1 MHISTSNVK
10 YYLKDKIK
18 LYLSEAPRR
27 QSIGQSS
34 GYQPPQAAA
43 RRNTAA
49 PAADS
54 DSGIGSVV
62 SAVAPTAVALAA
74 PSIVSG
80 TSVAAA
86 TTAATTAATSTG
98 AAISS
103 TAAAAAPALV
113 AGAAIGGAVVAGA
126 AIGTAAGYGINTA
139 VDKAFGT
146 NQAELQMDADTYK
159 PTNIWQGVKD
169 LFTTQKD
176 IEDETQS
183 EVDQAKAKYESEG
196 HGAARRAADA
206 EAAAQVA
213 KFDADQ
219 KIKKEQ
225 EQNIKFKAQADSGNT
240 RIKGGSITF
249 DSSQQQRSSLK
260 DETGVRNVIRVND
273 QGQEVFFKV
282 KNAPVPR
289 VEGSDENST
298 INKARQDLATR
309 QKGHIKLGDVNVDL
323 AQQQGNGPD
332 ADTLTE
338 RASQSRA
345 PAAPAAT
352 AEAPAAPAATAEAP
366 AAPATTQK
374 TGSTGNKY
382 ASSGLKRPG
391 DINGDGLVDD
401 ADLPSRSTAP
411 AQQQGNGPDADTL
424 TKGASQSRAPAAPA
438 KTQKTG
444 SKYASSGLKKP
455 GDINGDGLVDDADL
469 PSRSTA
475 PTQQQGKSKKRR

>member
-345 PAAPAAT
+345 PAAPA
-352 AEAPAAPAATAEAP
+352 
-366 AAPATTQK
+366 TTQK
-374 TGSTGNKY
+374 TGSTGSKY

>member
-27 QSIGQSS
+27 QGIAQSS
-34 GYQPPQAAA
+34 SYQTSQADA
-43 RRNTAA
+43 RRNAAPAA

-54 DSGIGSVV
+54 GSGIGSVV

-103 TAAAAAPALV
+103 TAAAAAPAVV
-113 AGAAIGGAVVAGA
+113 AGAAIGGAAVAGA
-126 AIGTAAGYGINTA
+126 AIGTAAAYGINTT

-146 NQAELQMDADTYK
+146 NLAELQMDADTYK

-206 EAAAQVA
+206 EAAALVA

-309 QKGHIKLGDVNVDL
+309 QKGYIKLGDVNVDL

-332 ADTLTE
+332 AATLTE

-345 PAAPAAT
+345 PAATAAT
-352 AEAPAAPAATAEAP
+352 APATAPTPAP
-366 AAPATTQK
+366 EVVPLKSSMKPGEYQK
-374 TGSTGNKY
+374 
-382 ASSGLKRPG
+382 PG
-391 DINGDGLVDD
+391 DNNGDGRIND
-401 ADLPSRSTAP
+401 ADLPLSPTAP
-411 AQQQGNGPDADTL
+411 
-424 TKGASQSRAPAAPA
+424 TKSEVPL
-438 KTQKTG
+438 K
-444 SKYASSGLKKP
+444 SSMKPGEYQKP
-455 GDINGDGLVDDADL
+455 GDNNGDGRINDAD
-469 PSRSTA
+469 RINIKENFRRKYA
-475 PTQQQGKSKKRR
+475 IKKESKHI